1 MLILLSLRG
10 VKETLSK
17 VVRLSSP
24 LKMQYAHEDFSIT
37 NLVGFCTLSFELE
50 YEKPNM
56 VTPGP
61 PI

>member
-1 MLILLSLRG
+1 MLILLSPRG

-37 NLVGFCTLSFELE
+37 ILVDFCTLSFELE
-50 YEKPNM
+50 YKQPNM
-56 VTPGP
+56 VTLGP